1 MSYKTNMK
9 TVIVTGGSRGI
20 GRAIVEKFASENYNV
35 ILNYNKSEF
44 AALDIAKKYSNVEV
58 FKADVSNTK
67 DVEAMINFAETKFG
81 QIDVLINNAGISSTG
96 LLQDLSLDEW
106 NKLFEVNVTG
116 TFLVTREVLPKMI
129 SKKSGKIINISSVW
143 GMVGASMEVA
153 YSASKAAIIGFTKA
167 LAKEVGPSNITV
179 NAIAPG
185 IVMTDMVSNL
195 SVDEFEQIRQEIP
208 LGKIGSTEDIANT
221 AFYLASDCADYMTGQ
236 VISPNGGWIM

>member
-1 MSYKTNMK
+1 MSK

-20 GRAIVEKFASENYNV
+20 GKAIAEKFASENYNV
-35 ILNYNKSEF
+35 LLNYNKSEF
-44 AALDIAKKYSNVEV
+44 EALEIAKNYSNVEV
-58 FKADVSNTK
+58 FKADVSNPK
-67 DVEAMINFAETKFG
+67 DVEAMINFAESKFG
-81 QIDVLINNAGISSTG
+81 KIDVLINNAGISSTC
-96 LLQDLSLDEW
+96 LLQDLSLEEW

-116 TFLVTREVLPKMI
+116 TFLTTKEVLPRMI

-153 YSASKAAIIGFTKA
+153 YSASKSAIIGFTKA

-195 SVDEFEQIRQEIP
+195 TIEEFEEIRKEIP
-208 LGKIGSTEDIANT
+208 LGKIGSTKDIADT
-221 AFYLASDCADYMTGQ
+221 AFYLASDLANYMTGQ
-236 VISPNGGWIM
+236 IISPNGGWII

>member
-1 MSYKTNMK
+1 MK
-9 TVIVTGGSRGI
+9 TVLVTGGSRGI
-20 GRAIVEKFASENYNV
+20 GRAVVEKFASENYNV
-35 ILNYNKSEF
+35 ILNYNKSEL
-44 AALDIAKKYSNVEV
+44 AAIDIKKKYNNVEI
-58 FKADVSNTK
+58 FKADVANKK
-67 DVEAMINFAETKFG
+67 DVEAMIRFAEDTYSK
-81 QIDVLINNAGISSTG
+81 IDVLINNAGISSTG

-116 TFLVTREVLPKMI
+116 TFLVTKEVLPKMI
-129 SKKSGKIINISSVW
+129 SNKSGKIINISSVW

-195 SVDEFEQIRQEIP
+195 SIEEFEQIRQEIP

-221 AFYLASDCADYMTGQ
+221 AFYLASSSADYITGQ
-236 VISPNGGWIM
+236 VISPNGGWVM

>member
-1 MSYKTNMK
+1 MK
-9 TVIVTGGSRGI
+9 TIIVTGGSRGI

-44 AALDIAKKYSNVEV
+44 SALDIAKQYKNVET
-58 FKADVSNTK
+58 FKADVSKSK
-67 DVEAMINFAETKFG
+67 DVEAMINFAENKFG

-96 LLQDLSLDEW
+96 LLQDLSLEEW
-106 NKLFEVNVTG
+106 NKLFETNVTG
-116 TFLVTREVLPKMI
+116 TFLVTREVLPRMI

-195 SVDEFEQIRQEIP
+195 SVEEFEQIRNEIP
-208 LGKIGSTEDIANT
+208 LGKIGSTEDIAST
-221 AFYLASDCADYMTGQ
+221 AFYLASDAANYMTGQ
-236 VISPNGGWIM
+236 IISPNGGWVM

>member
-1 MSYKTNMK
+1 MK

-20 GRAIVEKFASENYNV
+20 GRAIVEKFANENYNV

-44 AALDIAKKYSNVEV
+44 AALDMAKKYPNVEV
-58 FKADVSNTK
+58 FKADVSSPK
-67 DVEAMINFAETKFG
+67 DVEAMINFAESKFG
-81 QIDVLINNAGISSTG
+81 GVDILINNAGISSTG
-96 LLQDLSLDEW
+96 LLQDLSLEEW
-106 NKLFEVNVTG
+106 NRLFEVNVTG
-116 TFLVTREVLPKMI
+116 TFLVTREVLPRMI

-143 GMVGASMEVA
+143 GMVGASTEVA

-195 SVDEFEQIRQEIP
+195 SVEEFEQIRAEIP
-208 LGKIGSTEDIANT
+208 LGKIGSTEDIAN
-221 AFYLASDCADYMTGQ
+221 AAYYLASDESNYITGQ
-236 VISPNGGWIM
+236 IISPNGGWIM